1 MTITSKR
8 YSTKITPVDVES
20 IKKELSDSLNKITE
34 EYNRLK
40 EERES
45 QYGKIAKADYCNKS
59 YPKYNL
65 SQCLDNI
72 THEVENNPNCDA
84 QAKYAWRDLRHE
96 LYRGNEDWSNFTS
109 DGSSRCS
116 HFSGYNIG
124 YRNSFKLVYTDEW
137 IEEFEKIMR
146 YLEIDEATMD
156 KWAKDIIKFQKEACE
171 KLPRLGKYDEEIYGL
186 RQAQK
191 NIEKALEAL
200 NMI

>member
-1 MTITSKR
+1 M
-8 YSTKITPVDVES
+8 DVEG
-20 IKKELSDSLNKITE
+20 IKKELTDSLNKLTA
-34 EYNRLK
+34 EYDRLK

-45 QYGKIAKADYCNKS
+45 QYGKIATADYRNED
-59 YPKYNL
+59 YPTYGL
-65 SQCLDNI
+65 LQCLNSI
-72 THEVENNPNCDA
+72 AHEMETNPNYDE
-84 QAKYAWRDLRHE
+84 QAKHAWRDLRYK
-96 LYRGNEDWSNFTS
+96 LYRGDEDWSDFTS
-109 DGSSRCS
+109 DGSPRCS
-116 HFSGYNIG
+116 HFSGFNTG

-137 IEEFEKIMR
+137 IEEFEKLMR

-156 KWAKDIIKFQKEACE
+156 KWAKDIIKYQKEACE